1 MVFSE
6 EQLVNA
12 FEKRPQSQQA
22 LITDNN
28 LRDKLHIKAGL
39 PEQVFSSLAAKL
51 HIKAGLP
58 EQVFSSLAA
67 KLNADLVIIG
77 SVGNVGIKA
86 KLIGNTAEKIMRLLK
101 T

>member
-1 MVFSE
+1 MVFSK

-12 FEKRPQSQQA
+12 FEKLPQSQQA
-22 LITDNN
+22 LITNNN
-28 LRDKLHIKAGL
+28 LRD
-39 PEQVFSSLAAKL
+39 KL

-67 KLNADLVIIG
+67 KLNADLVIIS

-101 T
+101 TDLLILPPN

>member
-1 MVFSE
+1 MAFSK

-39 PEQVFSSLAAKL
+39 PEQV
-51 HIKAGLP
+51 I
-58 EQVFSSLAA
+58 SSLAA
-67 KLNADLVIIG
+67 KLNADLVTIG
-77 SVGNVGIKA
+77 SVRNVGIKA

-101 T
+101 TDLLILPPN

>member
-1 MVFSE
+1 MVFSK

-12 FEKRPQSQQA
+12 FEKLPQSQQA

-39 PEQVFSSLAAKL
+39 PEQV
-51 HIKAGLP
+51 I
-58 EQVFSSLAA
+58 SSLAA

-101 T
+101 TDLLILPPN